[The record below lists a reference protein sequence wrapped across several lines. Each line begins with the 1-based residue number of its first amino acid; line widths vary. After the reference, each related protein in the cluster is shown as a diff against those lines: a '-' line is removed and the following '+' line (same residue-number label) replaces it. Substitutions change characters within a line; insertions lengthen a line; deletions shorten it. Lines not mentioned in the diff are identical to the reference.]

1 MKMKRRNE
9 ILDIHLDG
17 PMKTTLKSN
26 RSRIPRHIFRF
37 IRHRCLSNNFYKVT
51 KQRGGKT
58 IWKKTPFSNRVEDSR
73 INYTDWN
80 EVRASLSTALSSPL
94 KRS

>member
-1 MKMKRRNE
+1 MKRRNE

-26 RSRIPRHIFRF
+26 RSRIPRHILRF

-51 KQRGGKT
+51 KRRKNNLEENAFQQSRGRFPHKLHGL
-58 IWKKTPFSNRVEDSR
+58 E
-73 INYTDWN
+73 
-80 EVRASLSTALSSPL
+80 
-94 KRS
+94 

>member
-1 MKMKRRNE
+1 MKRRNE

-26 RSRIPRHIFRF
+26 RSRIPRHILRF

-51 KQRGGKT
+51 KRRGGKT

-73 INYTDWN
+73 INYTD
-80 EVRASLSTALSSPL
+80 EARASLSTALSSPL